1 MERRR
6 RTGGERGGRG
16 MEENTMAILDTSGF
30 SNSKIS
36 HHLDDDRAS
45 CFYGSSENLF
55 FPIMEDTGLFDLH
68 LHRRSFTWYRAD
80 GTCKSRIDRMM
91 VNEDWLSKCPGSV
104 LLGACRGSFD
114 HCPLILQ
121 LKFVKVKWEGYASEG
136 WAGFILKEKLKS
148 LKADLRWWSKNIY
161 GNLDNRVKDRKE
173 VLERLDAIVDSRG
186 LGEADIIERNKL
198 RALLI
203 RDLKERNVM
212 LRQKAKAKWVVEGD
226 KNTSYFYR
234 CINGRLK
241 SNEIVELM
249 INDRWSEDVE
259 DVKNAAR
266 DKFKAHFSEVQ
277 ICRPKLRSNF
287 FLTKTNEKDNAR
299 LIANFTDAE
308 TWEIIK
314 SCSGDKSP
322 GPNGLNMH
330 IFQSCWHFMKKDVMD
345 FLFQFHSNGV
355 CRKKKAASFWYK
367 IDIAKACDSVNWAF
381 LDEMLTG
388 MGFAE
393 KWRRWISECV
403 STAHV
408 NVLVNDS
415 PSGDFQIER
424 GLRQGGP
431 LSPFL
436 FVIIAECISLCLEKA
451 VQSVLFDPL
460 EVGRGVL
467 KVSHLIY
474 VDDSIIKG
482 NASIKN
488 ALFLKRLLVLIEL
501 VLGLRVN
508 VEKCNLVGL
517 FVEQKMCEAI
527 FHIMKDVD
535 SLDLII
541 ESYQLLVKLDKR
553 FPRVY
558 LSKQEQADSSSPSKV
573 IPQVIMVEE
582 AWVPFTLGL
591 DSYNEKGAAKNH
603 SGSSIDSSG
612 FHALIHEIDE
622 VFKGM
627 KSEGNVT
634 TFLKNMLLLQYL
646 ISVLEGDF
654 IPRNCAYHGNHCYT
668 CSSVFCRDQEKLCT
682 KKNGKETINSS
693 SIQFVTIGERGVVRI
708 WNSDGAVLLFEQKSS
723 DLAVSSKKDDVKR
736 GFTSAMMLPL
746 GQGLLCATVDEQ
758 FLIYSV
764 DKHADG
770 GLNLFMRKRLIGYE
784 IAATQNLD

>member
-55 FPIMEDTGLFDLH
+55 FPIMEVH
-68 LHRRSFTWYRAD
+68 LRAD

-121 LKFVKVKWEGYASEG
+121 LKSFRSEMV
-136 WAGFILKEKLKS
+136 EQ
-148 LKADLRWWSKNIY
+148 NIY

-173 VLERLDAIVDSRG
+173 VLERLDAIDDSRG
-186 LGEADIIERNKL
+186 LGEAEIIERNKL

-226 KNTSYFYR
+226 KNTSYFHR

-259 DVKNAAR
+259 EVKNAAR
-266 DKFKAHFSEVQ
+266 D
-277 ICRPKLRSNF
+277 NF

-299 LIANFTDAE
+299 LIAKFTDAE

-322 GPNGLNMH
+322 GPDGLNMY
-330 IFQSCWHFMKKDVMD
+330 IFQSCWPFMKKEVMD

-355 CRKKKAASFWYK
+355 CRKYVKENKAASFWYK
-367 IDIAKACDSVNWAF
+367 IDIAKACDSVIWAF

-393 KWRRWISECV
+393 KWR
-403 STAHV
+403 
-408 NVLVNDS
+408 S

-436 FVIIAECISLCLEKA
+436 FVIIAQCISLCLEKA
-451 VQSVLFDPL
+451 VQSGLFDPL

-467 KVSHLIY
+467 KISHLIY
-474 VDDSIIKG
+474 
-482 NASIKN
+482 
-488 ALFLKRLLVLIEL
+488 RLLVLIEL

-517 FVEQKMCEAI
+517 FVEARKMCEAI

-591 DSYNEKGAAKNH
+591 DSYNEKGENH

-634 TFLKNMLLLQYL
+634 T
-646 ISVLEGDF
+646 
-654 IPRNCAYHGNHCYT
+654 
-668 CSSVFCRDQEKLCT
+668 
-682 KKNGKETINSS
+682 
-693 SIQFVTIGERGVVRI
+693 
-708 WNSDGAVLLFEQKSS
+708 
-723 DLAVSSKKDDVKR
+723 
-736 GFTSAMMLPL
+736 
-746 GQGLLCATVDEQ
+746 
-758 FLIYSV
+758 
-764 DKHADG
+764 
-770 GLNLFMRKRLIGYE
+770 
-784 IAATQNLD
+784 

>member
-55 FPIMEDTGLFDLH
+55 FPIMEVH
-68 LHRRSFTWYRAD
+68 LRAD

-148 LKADLRWWSKNIY
+148 LKVDLRWWSKNIY

-173 VLERLDAIVDSRG
+173 VLERLDVIDDSRG
-186 LGEADIIERNKL
+186 LGEAEIIERNKL

-226 KNTSYFYR
+226 KNTSYFHR

-259 DVKNAAR
+259 EVKNAAR

-299 LIANFTDAE
+299 LITKFTDAE

-322 GPNGLNMH
+322 GPDGLNMD
-330 IFQSCWHFMKKDVMD
+330 IFQSCWPFMKKEDMD

-355 CRKKKAASFWYK
+355 CRK
-367 IDIAKACDSVNWAF
+367 
-381 LDEMLTG
+381 
-388 MGFAE
+388 
-393 KWRRWISECV
+393 R
-403 STAHV
+403 
-408 NVLVNDS
+408 
-415 PSGDFQIER
+415 
-424 GLRQGGP
+424 
-431 LSPFL
+431 
-436 FVIIAECISLCLEKA
+436 
-451 VQSVLFDPL
+451 
-460 EVGRGVL
+460 
-467 KVSHLIY
+467 
-474 VDDSIIKG
+474 
-482 NASIKN
+482 
-488 ALFLKRLLVLIEL
+488 
-501 VLGLRVN
+501 
-508 VEKCNLVGL
+508 
-517 FVEQKMCEAI
+517 KMCEAI

-582 AWVPFTLGL
+582 GWTVKMKREQRKII
-591 DSYNEKGAAKNH
+591 SE
-603 SGSSIDSSG
+603 G

-627 KSEGNVT
+627 KSEGNET

-654 IPRNCAYHGNHCYT
+654 IPRNCAYHG
-668 CSSVFCRDQEKLCT
+668 SFS
-682 KKNGKETINSS
+682 KN
-693 SIQFVTIGERGVVRI
+693 
-708 WNSDGAVLLFEQKSS
+708 DGAVLLFEQKSS
-723 DLAVSSKKDDVKR
+723 DLAVSSKKEEVKR

-746 GQGLLCATVDEQ
+746 GQGLLCATVDEL
-758 FLIYSV
+758 FLIYSM

>member
-16 MEENTMAILDTSGF
+16 IEENTMAILDTSGF

-55 FPIMEDTGLFDLH
+55 FPIMEVH
-68 LHRRSFTWYRAD
+68 LRSFTWYRAD

-148 LKADLRWWSKNIY
+148 LKADLRWWSTNIY

-173 VLERLDAIVDSRG
+173 ALERLDSIDHSRG
-186 LGEADIIERNKL
+186 LGEAEIIERNKL

-203 RDLKERNVM
+203 LDLKERNIM

-226 KNTSYFYR
+226 KNTSYFHR

-249 INDRWSEDVE
+249 INDRWFEDVE
-259 DVKNAAR
+259 EVKNAAR

-299 LIANFTDAE
+299 LIAKFTDAE

-314 SCSGDKSP
+314 SCSGDKIP
-322 GPNGLNMH
+322 GPDGLNMD
-330 IFQSCWHFMKKDVMD
+330 IFKSCWPFMKKEVMD

-355 CRKKKAASFWYK
+355 CRK
-367 IDIAKACDSVNWAF
+367 I
-381 LDEMLTG
+381 
-388 MGFAE
+388 
-393 KWRRWISECV
+393 
-403 STAHV
+403 
-408 NVLVNDS
+408 
-415 PSGDFQIER
+415 
-424 GLRQGGP
+424 
-431 LSPFL
+431 
-436 FVIIAECISLCLEKA
+436 
-451 VQSVLFDPL
+451 
-460 EVGRGVL
+460 
-467 KVSHLIY
+467 
-474 VDDSIIKG
+474 
-482 NASIKN
+482 
-488 ALFLKRLLVLIEL
+488 
-501 VLGLRVN
+501 
-508 VEKCNLVGL
+508 
-517 FVEQKMCEAI
+517 KMCEAI
-527 FHIMKDVD
+527 FRILKDVD

-558 LSKQEQADSSSPSKV
+558 LSKQEQADSSSPSK
-573 IPQVIMVEE
+573 

-591 DSYNEKGAAKNH
+591 DSYNENGAAKNH

-627 KSEGNVT
+627 KSEGNET
-634 TFLKNMLLLQYL
+634 TFLENMLLLQYL
-646 ISVLEGDF
+646 IFVLEGDF
-654 IPRNCAYHGNHCYT
+654 IPRNCAYHESMNWTLLRESLLHMLLGSRKIMYKVCHN
-668 CSSVFCRDQEKLCT
+668 
-682 KKNGKETINSS
+682 
-693 SIQFVTIGERGVVRI
+693 
-708 WNSDGAVLLFEQKSS
+708 WAVLPFEQKSL
-723 DLAVSSKKDDVKR
+723 DLAVSSKKEEVKR

-758 FLIYSV
+758 FLIYGV

>member
-45 CFYGSSENLF
+45 CFYGSSDNLF
-55 FPIMEDTGLFDLH
+55 FPIMEVH
-68 LHRRSFTWYRAD
+68 LRAD

-161 GNLDNRVKDRKE
+161 GNLDNRVKDKKE
-173 VLERLDAIVDSRG
+173 VLERLDAIDDSRG
-186 LGEADIIERNKL
+186 LGEAEIIERNKL

-226 KNTSYFYR
+226 KNTSYFHR
-234 CINGRLK
+234 CINVRLK

-259 DVKNAAR
+259 EVKNAAR

-277 ICRPKLRSNF
+277 IFRPKLRSNF
-287 FLTKTNEKDNAR
+287 FVTKTNEKDNAR
-299 LIANFTDAE
+299 LIAKFTDAE
-308 TWEIIK
+308 TWEILK

-322 GPNGLNMH
+322 GPDGLNMH
-330 IFQSCWHFMKKDVMD
+330 IFQSCWPFMKKEVMD

-355 CRKKKAASFWYK
+355 CRKA
-367 IDIAKACDSVNWAF
+367 
-381 LDEMLTG
+381 
-388 MGFAE
+388 
-393 KWRRWISECV
+393 R
-403 STAHV
+403 
-408 NVLVNDS
+408 
-415 PSGDFQIER
+415 
-424 GLRQGGP
+424 
-431 LSPFL
+431 
-436 FVIIAECISLCLEKA
+436 
-451 VQSVLFDPL
+451 
-460 EVGRGVL
+460 
-467 KVSHLIY
+467 
-474 VDDSIIKG
+474 
-482 NASIKN
+482 
-488 ALFLKRLLVLIEL
+488 
-501 VLGLRVN
+501 
-508 VEKCNLVGL
+508 
-517 FVEQKMCEAI
+517 KMCEAI

-541 ESYQLLVKLDKR
+541 ENYQLLVKLDKR

-573 IPQVIMVEE
+573 IPQVTMVEE

-654 IPRNCAYHGNHCYT
+654 IPRNCAYHG
-668 CSSVFCRDQEKLCT
+668 SFCRDREKLCT
-682 KKNGKETINSS
+682 KMIIAVQYTVPTYEALESVCAFGSASPFVSYLSSFTQKNGKETINSS
-693 SIQFVTIGERGVVRI
+693 SIQFVTIGERGVVQI

-723 DLAVSSKKDDVKR
+723 DLAVSSKKEEVKR
-736 GFTSAMMLPL
+736 GFMSAMMLPL

-758 FLIYSV
+758 FLIYGV

>member
-1 MERRR
+1 MERRQ

-16 MEENTMAILDTSGF
+16 MEENTMAILDTSSF

-36 HHLDDDRAS
+36 HHIDDDRAS

-55 FPIMEDTGLFDLH
+55 FPIMEDTGLFDLP

-80 GTCKSRIDRMM
+80 GTYKSRIDRMM
-91 VNEDWLSKCPGSV
+91 VNADWLSKCPGSV

-114 HCPLILQ
+114 HCTLILQ
-121 LKFVKVKWEGYASEG
+121 LQFVKVKWEGYASEG

-148 LKADLRWWSKNIY
+148 LKADLKWWSKNIY
-161 GNLDNRVKDRKE
+161 GILDNRVKDRKE
-173 VLERLDAIVDSRG
+173 VLERLDAIDDSRG
-186 LGEADIIERNKL
+186 LGKAEIIERNKL

-203 RDLKERNVM
+203 RDLKERNIM

-226 KNTSYFYR
+226 KNTSYFHR

-259 DVKNAAR
+259 EVKNAAR

-299 LIANFTDAE
+299 LIAKFMNAE
-308 TWEIIK
+308 T
-314 SCSGDKSP
+314 
-322 GPNGLNMH
+322 
-330 IFQSCWHFMKKDVMD
+330 
-345 FLFQFHSNGV
+345 
-355 CRKKKAASFWYK
+355 
-367 IDIAKACDSVNWAF
+367 IA
-381 LDEMLTG
+381 
-388 MGFAE
+388 
-393 KWRRWISECV
+393 I
-403 STAHV
+403 
-408 NVLVNDS
+408 
-415 PSGDFQIER
+415 
-424 GLRQGGP
+424 
-431 LSPFL
+431 
-436 FVIIAECISLCLEKA
+436 
-451 VQSVLFDPL
+451 
-460 EVGRGVL
+460 
-467 KVSHLIY
+467 
-474 VDDSIIKG
+474 
-482 NASIKN
+482 
-488 ALFLKRLLVLIEL
+488 
-501 VLGLRVN
+501 
-508 VEKCNLVGL
+508 
-517 FVEQKMCEAI
+517 KMCEAI
-527 FHIMKDVD
+527 FRILKDVD

-582 AWVPFTLGL
+582 AWVPFNLGL

-622 VFKGM
+622 VCKGT
-627 KSEGNVT
+627 KSEGNET

-654 IPRNCAYHGNHCYT
+654 IPRNCAYHESMNWTLLRESLLHMLLGLFAGIEKNYVQRIIAVQYT
-668 CSSVFCRDQEKLCT
+668 VPTYEALES
-682 KKNGKETINSS
+682 KNGKETINSS

-723 DLAVSSKKDDVKR
+723 DLAVSSKKEEVKR
-736 GFTSAMMLPL
+736 GFPSAMMLPL

-758 FLIYSV
+758 FLIYGV

-784 IAATQNLD
+784 IAATRNLD